1 MVIEVKQKM
10 DKFGNFTVSL
20 LDINTQQDSDRFI
33 YYYLSLDKAIKK
45 KIENAYYTAYTK
57 KLLDK
62 EYPEII
68 HHEENG
74 LTHIEVHPQDILSN
88 VEIIKKIL
96 ATENIA
102 IVVEDENE

>member
-1 MVIEVKQKM
+1 M
-10 DKFGNFTVSL
+10 DKYGNLTISL
-20 LDINTQQDSDRFI
+20 FDILDQQDDAKFI
-33 YYYLSLDKAIKK
+33 YFYLALDRPIKK
-45 KIENAYYTAYTK
+45 IIENAYYRAYTK

-88 VEIIKKIL
+88 IEIIKKIL
-96 ATENIA
+96 STDNTVV
-102 IVVEDENE
+102 VVEDENE

>member
-1 MVIEVKQKM
+1 MEQKM
-10 DKFGNFTVSL
+10 DKYGNLTISL
-20 LDINTQQDSDRFI
+20 FDINTQQDSDKFI
-33 YYYLSLDKAIKK
+33 YYYLSLDKDIKK
-45 KIENAYYTAYTK
+45 RIENAYYRAYTK

-74 LTHIEVHPQDILSN
+74 LIHIEVHPQDILSN

-96 ATENIA
+96 AVENITV
-102 IVVEDENE
+102 VVEDENE

>member
-1 MVIEVKQKM
+1 M
-10 DKFGNFTVSL
+10 DKYGNLTISL
-20 LDINTQQDSDRFI
+20 FDISTQQDSDKFI
-33 YYYLSLDKAIKK
+33 YYYLSLNKAIKK

-57 KLLDK
+57 KLLGK

-88 VEIIKKIL
+88 IEIIKKIL
-96 ATENIA
+96 STDNTVV
-102 IVVEDENE
+102 VVEDENE

>member
-1 MVIEVKQKM
+1 MEQKM
-10 DKFGNFTVSL
+10 DKYGNLTISL
-20 LDINTQQDSDRFI
+20 FDINTQ
-33 YYYLSLDKAIKK
+33 
-45 KIENAYYTAYTK
+45 
-57 KLLDK
+57 DK

-96 ATENIA
+96 AAENIT

>member
-1 MVIEVKQKM
+1 MEQKM
-10 DKFGNFTVSL
+10 DKYGNLTISL
-20 LDINTQQDSDRFI
+20 FDINTQQDSDKFI

-45 KIENAYYTAYTK
+45 RIENAYYTAYTK

-96 ATENIA
+96 TKVNMYGILL
-102 IVVEDENE
+102 VD